1 MHELEEYRMML
12 LQNPAQTSNYMVA
25 GFTFIFGMM
34 GLYLLS
40 LIVRKNNLE
49 RDLDQL
55 ETLQADGQ

>member
-1 MHELEEYRMML
+1 MF

-40 LIVRKNNLE
+40 LKIRTHNLE
-49 RDLDQL
+49 RDLGML
-55 ETLQADGQ
+55 ETSQADGS